1 MKQATLPAFLCPKGN
16 TALTRIGKNNDG
28 GYLVELQDVQNAEC
42 LLGLGINDDWSFEK
56 DFCAKK
62 DVNLLAFDASVS
74 ASGFLKRALKTLPA
88 FFLPVFVRRV
98 ATYLD
103 YKFFFRGKRRHIRSF
118 VGVDA
123 PPSYLSMRHVFDM
136 VRAKDLG
143 KCFLK
148 VDIEG
153 SEYRILEDLIENA
166 QATTGLAIEFHDC
179 DLNMGR
185 IETFVARYPLHLVH
199 VHANNFSPLTHT
211 DLPLVLE
218 LTFSEVEPV
227 TTDVTL
233 PHPAD
238 MPNNKRQNEI
248 CFLFE

>member
-1 MKQATLPAFLCPKGN
+1 MKQATLPAFLYPKGN

-28 GYLVELQDVQNAEC
+28 GYLVELEDVQNAEC

-56 DFCAKK
+56 DFCAIN
-62 DVNLLAFDASVS
+62 DVDLLAFDASIS
-74 ASGFLKRALKTLPA
+74 ANHFLKRALKTLPV
-88 FFLPVFVRRV
+88 FFLPVFLRRV

-103 YKFFFRGKRRHIRSF
+103 YKFFFRGKRQHIRSF

-123 PPSYLSMRHVFDM
+123 PPFYLSMRHIFNM
-136 VRAKDLG
+136 VRAKRLG

-166 QATTGLAIEFHDC
+166 KTTTGLAIEFHDC
-179 DLNMGR
+179 DLNMER
-185 IETFVARYPLHLVH
+185 IEAFVARYPLHLVH
-199 VHANNFSPLTHT
+199 VHANNFSPLTHSA
-211 DLPLVLE
+211 LPLVLE

-227 TTDVTL
+227 ATDVAL

-238 MPNNKRQNEI
+238 MPNNKHQDEV